1 MPTTRRERLELVGVV
16 VLGFVSGAF
25 GVLVLPGRDV
35 PVPPPF
41 PVVALAL
48 GLGAVF
54 AAAFAALLLVV
65 RRNRGGERSEVRRA
79 VERGALPDRLP
90 EGMERTR
97 LRNALESHFDALW
110 NQRWLWPLLA
120 GVQLLTAVPRALDAG
135 ETPYARVFWSFA
147 VVFWVCMGVSLPLRA
162 RRERPI
168 VRRLLEELDRPQD
181 APPPRVD

>member
-1 MPTTRRERLELVGVV
+1 MPAMRRGRLELVGVV

-35 PVPPPF
+35 PVPPPA

-48 GLGAVF
+48 GLGTLF
-54 AAAFAALLLVV
+54 AAAFATLLLVV

-97 LRNALESHFDALW
+97 LRNALESRFDALW
-110 NQRWLWPLLA
+110 SQRWIWPLLA
-120 GVQLLTAVPRALDAG
+120 GVQLLTGVPRVLDAG
-135 ETPYARVFWSFA
+135 ETPYARIFWSIA
-147 VVFWVCMGVSLPLRA
+147 VVFWICTGIVLPLRSH
-162 RRERPI
+162 RERPI
-168 VRRLLEELDRPQD
+168 VRRLLDELDRPQAAD
-181 APPPRVD
+181 STRID